1 MPSPSDFISKRRERV
16 LVSYK
21 EAELINYELYHNG
34 DDKATAEYIF
44 PNQKEDAI
52 NIVDMFYKN
61 KRRVISIQKKTKVG
75 ADGLMIEI
83 AKLLTTH
90 IDDEF
95 VVNHANVRIITGM
108 SNAGWEK
115 DMIDKA
121 PSCFKDKIF
130 HHGKLE
136 KAGIKTIIKDIK
148 TITTDELTGV
158 TNGLFII
165 DEIDTGDKPDQKL
178 HTILKNA
185 GILDV
190 NHMEKH
196 NNRFVFISATM
207 IKELYDLYRWGELH
221 ELYKMSIPASYFG
234 HKDFLDKGIVKEFFA
249 VNTKEAAEKWVQ
261 EDILDYYKKPCMCTK
276 CNPEQNPIKQDF
288 RVHIVRVNAKNVNVV
303 QDACIRKGVLFRNHT
318 STDRLSQDEIKEL
331 FKEPLTNHIVL
342 GVKGFFRRANLIPN
356 RWKLRIGAT
365 LELFTRVVDNNVQIQ
380 GLVGRMTGYWREDI
394 EGGHKT
400 GPHRTSIKAIEEY
413 EKTYLDP
420 FGINSYQTAGFK
432 KKKGKISADP
442 TMLSSKHIPN
452 LQAVDL
458 PVVKDEE
465 VNINLYR
472 IYSDEDVVRNAC
484 KLLGYTYIPT
494 EENAGGFRETSLNTK
509 KSVVSLRD
517 AVKKVPTAY
526 GTNTGVKTYRTYYP
540 CYVDTTNNE
549 TLRFVLIIRPG
560 TDENKIVE
568 CDAKYS
574 SLSL

>member
-1 MPSPSDFISKRRERV
+1 MSSPSEKISARREHV
-16 LVSYK
+16 LQSYNSARATNDHLFT
-21 EAELINYELYHNG
+21 EG
-34 DDKATAEYIF
+34 DDKATAQYIF
-44 PNQKEDAI
+44 PNQMEDAN

-90 IDDEF
+90 IDDNF
-95 VVNHANVRIITGM
+95 VVNPANVRILTGM
-108 SNAGWEK
+108 SNASWEK

-121 PSCFKDKIF
+121 PTCFKEKIF
-130 HHGKLE
+130 HHGKLK
-136 KAGIKTIIKDIK
+136 KADIKTITKDIK
-148 TITTDELTGV
+148 TITKDELMAV

-165 DEIDTGDKPDQKL
+165 DEIDSGDKPDQRL
-178 HTILKNA
+178 HTILKDA

-190 NHMEKH
+190 KHMEKY

-207 IKELYDLYRWGELH
+207 MKELYDLYRWGELH
-221 ELYKMSIPASYFG
+221 ELYKMTIPSSYFG
-234 HKDFLDKGIVKEFFA
+234 HKDFLEKGILKEFYSLA
-249 VNTKEAAEKWVQ
+249 SKENAEKWVQ
-261 EDILDYYKKPCMCTK
+261 EDILDNFGT
-276 CNPEQNPIKQDF
+276 DF
-288 RVHIVRVNAKNVNVV
+288 RVHIVRVTAKIVDVV
-303 QDACIRKGVLFRNHT
+303 QNACIRKGVVFRNHT
-318 STDRLSQDEIKEL
+318 STDRLSDDEINEF

-342 GVKGFFRRANLIPN
+342 GVIGFYRRANLIPN

-365 LELFTRVVDNNVQIQ
+365 HELYTRVVDNNVQIQ

-413 EKTYLDP
+413 ERTYLDP

-432 KKKGKISADP
+432 KKKGKVSAEP
-442 TMLSSKHIPN
+442 TMISSKHIPN

-458 PVVKDEE
+458 PAVKDEE
-465 VNINLYR
+465 VDINLYR
-472 IYSDEDVVRNAC
+472 IYSDEDVVRNVC
-484 KLLGYTYIPT
+484 NLLGYNYRETK
-494 EENAGGFRETSLNTK
+494 ENAGGFRETSLNNKT
-509 KSVVSLRD
+509 SVVSLRD

-526 GTNTGVKTYRTYYP
+526 GTNNGEKTYRTYYP
-540 CYVDTTNNE
+540 CYVDTTNND
-549 TLRFVLIIRPG
+549 TLRFVVIIRPG

-574 SLSL
+574 SLTL